1 MQIGEKLKSER
12 IKKKISLR
20 EFSRKLEISAAYL
33 VDIEKGRRA
42 PNYELLQKISD
53 LLDIPVSTLNKYNL
67 EMPKHIRDWIEKH
80 PFFSRLFKFAL
91 KQPDPFKTIEDIETA
106 LPVVSQQ
113 VSFAAIY
120 ESELQAIGLESSSWE
135 TETGGDLFG
144 VWQDIPIIYLATRVG
159 QKAIRSNTHFRL
171 DVDYLIKIS
180 SELSSEWGLRYFGDW
195 HSHHKLGLYSPST
208 GDRERVKRLAEKNNF
223 GEMIEFVATF
233 SNESK
238 KNRVIQ
244 VHPFIYKNFPATD
257 PSELSLIVLR
267 GLSPVR
273 EALMARKKM
282 PEQQLES
289 YSIFQIDKIELPKEQ
304 LGRVSG
310 NEGNPQKIISD
321 KVLLNAGIEFK
332 RVSSKD
338 IEIHQ
343 TEFGHILVVP
353 VRDEQHIAFALD
365 NTWPHKVLQVDW
377 IDRKTGKSTEL
388 DIKET
393 ELSLV
398 NLDKMIQCYKSVKE
412 SKA

>member
-1 MQIGEKLKSER
+1 MQIGEKIKQER
-12 IKKKISLR
+12 VKKKISLR
-20 EFSRKLEISAAYL
+20 EFSRNLGISAAYL

-91 KQPDPFKTIEDIETA
+91 KQPDPFKTIEDLETA

-113 VSFAAIY
+113 VRFAAIY

-144 VWQDIPIIYLATRVG
+144 VWQDIPIIYLATRAG
-159 QKAIRSNTHFRL
+159 QKAIRNNTHFRL
-171 DVDYLIKIS
+171 DVEYLIKIS
-180 SELSSEWGLRYFGDW
+180 SELSNEWGLRYFGDW
-195 HSHHKLGLYSPST
+195 HSHHKLGLHSPST

-223 GEMIEFVATF
+223 REMIEFVTTF
-233 SNESK
+233 SNESR

-244 VHPFIYKNFPATD
+244 IHPFIYSNFPATN
-257 PSELSLIVLR
+257 PSELSLIVLK

-273 EALMARKKM
+273 EALMARKRM
-282 PEQQLES
+282 PEQQLDS
-289 YSIFQIDKIELPKEQ
+289 YSIFQIEKIMVPKEQ

-321 KVLLNAGIEFK
+321 KVLLNAGIEF
-332 RVSSKD
+332 RRISSKD

-343 TEFGHILVVP
+343 TEFGYILVVP
-353 VRDEQHIAFALD
+353 VRDEQHIAFAVD
-365 NTWPHKVLQVDW
+365 SNWPHKVLQVDW

-388 DIKET
+388 DIKDN
-393 ELSLV
+393 ELSLA
-398 NLDKMIQCYKSVKE
+398 NLDKIIQCYKLIKE
-412 SKA
+412 NKA

>member
-1 MQIGEKLKSER
+1 MQIGEKIKSER

-20 EFSRKLEISAAYL
+20 EFSRKLGISAAYL
-33 VDIEKGRRA
+33 VDIEKGRR
-42 PNYELLQKISD
+42 PPSYELLQKISD

-91 KQPDPFKTIEDIETA
+91 KQSDPFKTIEELETA
-106 LPVVSQQ
+106 LPVVGQQ

-144 VWQDIPIIYLATRVG
+144 AWQDIPIIYLATRAG
-159 QKAIRSNTHFRL
+159 QKAIRDNAHFKL

-195 HSHHKLGLYSPST
+195 HSHHNLGLHSPST
-208 GDRERVKRLAEKNNF
+208 GDRERIKRLAEKNNF

-238 KNRVIQ
+238 KNRIIQ
-244 VHPFIYKNFPATD
+244 VHPFIYSNFPSTN
-257 PSELSLIVLR
+257 PSELSLIVLK

-273 EALMARKKM
+273 EALMTRKRM
-282 PEQQLES
+282 PEQQLDS
-289 YSIFQIDKIELPKEQ
+289 YSIFQIDKIRLPKEQ
-304 LGRVSG
+304 LGRLSG

-321 KVLLNAGIEFK
+321 KVLLNAGIEF
-332 RVSSKD
+332 RRASSKD

-343 TEFGHILVVP
+343 TSFGHILVVP

-388 DIKET
+388 DIKDT

-412 SKA
+412 SRA